1 VLVEEGKFRQ
11 DLYYRLRVIEIDLP
25 LLRERVEDIPLLV
38 EHFLKKFGA
47 ERGKQFSIS
56 PYALSALMSYEWPG
70 NVREL
75 ENALESAAALSRT
88 GFIAPENLP
97 PKLVGKP
104 REDNRLVDFYTD
116 LPTLAEMEKR
126 YLAHVLMVTGGN
138 KVRTA
143 SILGMNRKTLY
154 RKIDEYKI
162 RE

>member
-1 VLVEEGKFRQ
+1 
-11 DLYYRLRVIEIDLP
+11 
-25 LLRERVEDIPLLV
+25 
-38 EHFLKKFGA
+38 
-47 ERGKQFSIS
+47 
-56 PYALSALMSYEWPG
+56 LMSYEWPG

-75 ENALESAAALSRT
+75 ENALESAAALTRA

-97 PKLVGKP
+97 PKLLGKP
-104 REDNRLVDFYTD
+104 REDNRLVDYYSD